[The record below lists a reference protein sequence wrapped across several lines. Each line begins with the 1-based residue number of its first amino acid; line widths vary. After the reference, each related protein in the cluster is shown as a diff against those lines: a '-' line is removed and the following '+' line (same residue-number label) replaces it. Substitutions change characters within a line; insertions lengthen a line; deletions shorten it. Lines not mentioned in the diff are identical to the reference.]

1 MEQLSLF
8 SKEIERKPRPANI
21 PAVPK
26 TKDTQASYSVWGW
39 LFQITAA
46 IVLGLKYRKNMTKIK
61 VEGKTED
68 IELYFS
74 DRDPIYVQAKS
85 TGKSSEENDNA
96 TAHCTAAMN
105 TLINTTNIHKN
116 KYSELIYISNYLN
129 PLKLSEEIWRA
140 MWKPEKTELFLA
152 SFEEDIPKEGQE
164 YLLERIKAA
173 QKQLMDGKYLYTTTY
188 FSLKKLN
195 VATLIFSRKN
205 SIGQEENIK
214 ECRTLNNLIDKILE
228 SDHTGKLRES
238 IEAELYRRYH
248 NNATNFELMIKKEE
262 ICGIFIYKIIQEA
275 PETYLEKYVPIF
287 NQREV
292 NTYADDFI
300 VKQSQNID
308 VINKILSDFL
318 TFDGQKYPTEA
329 EKEEA
334 FLEQESRDK
343 ELENYFPLSDNDEIR
358 KECLK
363 YLTYKI
369 LYKQQVITQTKK
381 EFNIQ

>member
-8 SKEIERKPRPANI
+8 SEEIKRNPRPANI

-46 IVLGLKYRKNMTKIK
+46 IVLGLKYRKNLTKIK

-85 TGKSSEENDNA
+85 TGKSIEGYNNVTD
-96 TAHCTAAMN
+96 HCTAAMN
-105 TLINTTNIHKN
+105 TLINATNIHKN

-129 PLKLSEEIWRA
+129 PLRLSNEIWRA
-140 MWKPEKTELFLA
+140 MWKPEKDELFLA

-164 YLLERIKAA
+164 YLLKRIKAA
-173 QKQLMDGKYLYTTTY
+173 QQQLINGKYLYTTTY
-188 FSLKKLN
+188 FSLEKLV

-205 SIGQEENIK
+205 SIDQEDNIK
-214 ECRTLNNLIDKILE
+214 ECATLNKLIDKILE

-248 NNATNFELMIKKEE
+248 NNATNFELMIKKKKYAEFL
-262 ICGIFIYKIIQEA
+262 FIKSFRMHLKH
-275 PETYLEKYVPIF
+275 TWKNMSLYL
-287 NQREV
+287 
-292 NTYADDFI
+292 
-300 VKQSQNID
+300 
-308 VINKILSDFL
+308 INMK
-318 TFDGQKYPTEA
+318 
-329 EKEEA
+329 
-334 FLEQESRDK
+334 
-343 ELENYFPLSDNDEIR
+343 
-358 KECLK
+358 
-363 YLTYKI
+363 
-369 LYKQQVITQTKK
+369 
-381 EFNIQ
+381 